1 MSDDQ
6 LIYSVVT
13 RSALLP
19 DLRSAGIY
27 RYRARITA
35 RRVIFSIDGP
45 DSESG
50 TVTLSLFHDN
60 REISFTFSRILKY
73 WACSQITIIHLG
85 EHDPEKKAL

>member
-1 MSDDQ
+1 MSGDQ

-19 DLRSAGIY
+19 DLRAPAIY

-45 DSESG
+45 NSESG
-50 TVTLSLFHDN
+50 VATPSL
-60 REISFTFSRILKY
+60 ISRLQGLFLL
-73 WACSQITIIHLG
+73 SQIDYSI
-85 EHDPEKKAL
+85 KKA